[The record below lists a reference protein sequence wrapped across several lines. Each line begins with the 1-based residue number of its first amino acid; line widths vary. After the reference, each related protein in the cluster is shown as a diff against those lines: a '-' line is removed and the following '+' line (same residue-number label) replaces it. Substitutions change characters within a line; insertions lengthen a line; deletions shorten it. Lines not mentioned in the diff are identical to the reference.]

1 MRIAMLTPTD
11 ESEVAGYARRLIAG
25 LEAVGGCGVEIV
37 PITVGRQPREAY
49 LRQGEICNAPEI
61 DAVHI
66 QYRPEF
72 WGRIAPDNTAFWE
85 LRYAL
90 KKPIVL
96 TAHTIAPL
104 EELLELPAQR
114 HPLFGLQKRLWLRN
128 AAFRDSVE
136 IAPFATALTLVGTLA
151 ERDIL
156 VARGAKE
163 AYVAVLPEAE
173 GPPRYRALRNVYK
186 RAIELYNEG
195 PHHPQVTV

>member
-1 MRIAMLTPTD
+1 M
-11 ESEVAGYARRLIAG
+11 EEKGN
-25 LEAVGGCGVEIV
+25 
-37 PITVGRQPREAY
+37 AY
-49 LRQGEICNAPEI
+49 QR
-61 DAVHI
+61 
-66 QYRPEF
+66 
-72 WGRIAPDNTAFWE
+72 
-85 LRYAL
+85 
-90 KKPIVL
+90 
-96 TAHTIAPL
+96 PL

-186 RAIELYNEG
+186 RAIELFNDG